1 MVHCASALTPP
12 AVQAHSSSNMWPG
25 AGGNGMTPTQVWASD
40 YITNSATGDATNT
53 LNNADNASNCI
64 NGGPTTFTSKGAVNH
79 IACGKYGP
87 WMLFNPQFSALGAWS
102 SIGMGNYNALQV
114 TIRKRYSFGLQFD
127 INYTWSKSI
136 DLGSTAESGSVFGG
150 ILQNTWNPN
159 QMRAVSSYDT
169 AQQVNWLGVY
179 ELPFGRG
186 RKFGTSMNRIL
197 DAFVGGWQLSGN
209 YRQTSALP
217 TTVGNGQ
224 RWPTDWEEDANATPL
239 GAVPTSPTNN
249 GIGIKG
255 GGPNLFTNPI
265 SIVSQPGEAI
275 GQYGD
280 FIETFA
286 GQSGLRDNIRGFGF
300 FNIDTGMYKVFTM
313 PFNEHHKLQLRWETF
328 NITNSA
334 IFSNPS
340 GNLVDNSSSNFGKV
354 TGTATSPR
362 QMQIAARYTW

>member
-1 MVHCASALTPP
+1 
-12 AVQAHSSSNMWPG
+12 MWST
-25 AGGNGMTPTQVWASD
+25 AAANGMTPTQIWASD

-186 RKFGTSMNRIL
+186 RKFGTSMNKIL

-224 RWPTDWEEDANATPL
+224 RWPTDWEEDANATPM

-249 GIGIKG
+249 AIGIKG